1 MKKKN
6 KVTAILFAFILSIVM
21 LWYTY
26 LFYSYVFS
34 VTAFCNPKER
44 NSKRDTAPSNKIF
57 TRCRG
62 REKLKDLLNNGE
74 NIDKSKFVQ
83 NARKLSD
90 RYVNADG

>member
-1 MKKKN
+1 M
-6 KVTAILFAFILSIVM
+6 
-21 LWYTY
+21 Y
-26 LFYSYVFS
+26 LFYSFVFS

-44 NSKRDTAPSNKIF
+44 NSKRDTASNKIF

-62 REKLKDLLNNGE
+62 QEKLKDLLNNVE

-83 NARKLSD
+83 NARKLPD